1 MWKRKRD
8 EIERSG
14 GGEEEIFK
22 RNKIVER
29 SPVKEIEK
37 SELGE
42 WMREMKEGFE
52 RMTERTERAE
62 EVRREFREQGRG
74 TMNED
79 GGNEKGVQR
88 ATEGME
94 EGEEELRRKIEEM
107 KERIGK
113 LEEGERKEG
122 NLRQSRIG
130 GNKIMDKVSELDRRL
145 DIREKEERRRNVII
159 GE

>member
-1 MWKRKRD
+1 MGSLEELWKRKRD

-52 RMTERTERAE
+52 RMAERTERAVE
-62 EVRREFREQGRG
+62 EVRRKFKEQGRG

-79 GGNEKGVQR
+79 GGNKEFREQQKEWR
-88 ATEGME
+88 
-94 EGEEELRRKIEEM
+94 
-107 KERIGK
+107 KER
-113 LEEGERKEG
+113 R
-122 NLRQSRIG
+122 S
-130 GNKIMDKVSELDRRL
+130 
-145 DIREKEERRRNVII
+145 
-159 GE
+159 